1 MTNKPEPDS
10 QMKLL
15 LNMSGAVDPKTG
27 QDIKK
32 KKTKKGNESSKMKAS
47 GNIKKTNKDE
57 GRMLEATDISGMKVS
72 NIFNDPSS
80 YKQLVPVIEEPASL
94 H

>member
-1 MTNKPEPDS
+1 
-10 QMKLL
+10 
-15 LNMSGAVDPKTG
+15 
-27 QDIKK
+27 
-32 KKTKKGNESSKMKAS
+32 MKAS

-57 GRMLEATDISGMKVS
+57 VRMLEATDISGMKVS
-72 NIFNDPSS
+72 NLFNDPSS

>member
-10 QMKLL
+10 KMKLL
-15 LNMSGAVDPKTG
+15 LNVSGALDPKNS

-47 GNIKKTNKDE
+47 GNIKKTNKEE

-80 YKQLVPVIEEPASL
+80 YK
-94 H
+94 

>member
-1 MTNKPEPDS
+1 M
-10 QMKLL
+10 
-15 LNMSGAVDPKTG
+15 G
-27 QDIKK
+27 
-32 KKTKKGNESSKMKAS
+32 
-47 GNIKKTNKDE
+47 GNIKKTNKDD

-80 YKQLVPVIEEPASL
+80 KQQIPVTDEPSSL